1 MIKLILQPK
10 PVELTE
16 AIVAELTDKYI
27 KNKSSV
33 WREEPIK
40 EPIRLALLK
49 MSFGKC
55 CYCECE
61 INSEGSDLTVEHF
74 YPAHIHKIK
83 VLSWENLLPACLRC
97 NREKG
102 TLDTEKRPIIHPI
115 NNNPKNHLE
124 LNQRFLLLCGKDEL
138 GNFTVDRLALN
149 AERVALSR
157 YKITLAVTNQL
168 KELHEDIFE
177 TLAQNNLTDKKEQNF
192 YRELRKAMLLGT
204 KESKYSA
211 VISTVI
217 LSNSHYQE
225 IKQLFESNSLWN
237 DEFKELEKQ
246 VEFCALI

>member
-1 MIKLILQPK
+1 MIKLTLQPK
-10 PVELTE
+10 PVELTD
-16 AIVAELTDKYI
+16 AVVADLTDKYI

-33 WREEPIK
+33 WREDAIK

-61 INSEGSDLTVEHF
+61 INSEGSDLTIEHF
-74 YPAHIHKIK
+74 YPAHIYKTK
-83 VLSWENLLPACLRC
+83 VLNWENLLPACFRC

-102 TLDTEKRPIIHPI
+102 IVDTAIRPIIHPL

-138 GNFTVDRLALN
+138 GDFTVDRLALN

-157 YKITLAVTNQL
+157 YKITLAVTEQL
-168 KELHEDIFE
+168 KELHEDICEIF
-177 TLAQNNLTDKKEQNF
+177 AQNSLTDKKERKF

-211 VISTVI
+211 VISTVV
-217 LSNSHYQE
+217 LTNSDYQQ
-225 IKQLFESNSLWN
+225 IKQLFEKHNLWN
-237 DEFKELEKQ
+237 PEFIELEQ
-246 VEFCALI
+246 QIQFCALI

>member
-1 MIKLILQPK
+1 MIKLTQQPK
-10 PVELTE
+10 PVELTD

-33 WREEPIK
+33 WREEHIK
-40 EPIRLALLK
+40 EPIRLTLLK

-55 CYCECE
+55 CYRECE

-74 YPAHIHKIK
+74 YPAHIHKTK
-83 VLSWENLLPACLRC
+83 VLSWSNLLPACLRC

-102 TLDTEKRPIIHPI
+102 ILDTEKQSIIHPV
-115 NNNPKNHLE
+115 NDDPKNHLE
-124 LNQRFLLLCGKDEL
+124 LNQRLLLLYGKDEL
-138 GNFTVDRLALN
+138 GDFTVDRLALN

-157 YKITLAVTNQL
+157 YKISLAVTTQL
-168 KELHEDIFE
+168 KELHEDISESF
-177 TLAQNNLTDKKEQNF
+177 AQNSLTDKKEQKF
-192 YRELRKAMLLGT
+192 YRELNKIMRLGV

-217 LSNSHYQE
+217 LTSPDYQE
-225 IKQLFESNSLWN
+225 IKHLFEKNNLWN
-237 DEFKELEKQ
+237 EEFSKLEQQ